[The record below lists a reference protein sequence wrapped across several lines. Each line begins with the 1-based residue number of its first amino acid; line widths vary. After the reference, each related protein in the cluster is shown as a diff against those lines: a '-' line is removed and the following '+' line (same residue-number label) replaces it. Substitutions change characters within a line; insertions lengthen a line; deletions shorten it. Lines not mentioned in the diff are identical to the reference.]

1 MKGCVDLNLKR
12 DYPAAREAFEKCLG
26 YDANFLEA
34 NANMAYAYMN
44 EVVTKRQ
51 DGIYKYAGKTTKV
64 IGQKAVDQYNKEIA
78 EIKGYYEKALPFM
91 EKVRQLAPD
100 RSKMWASALQQI
112 YFNLG
117 RKAEANQMDEIM
129 SRSAHQ

>member
-1 MKGCVDLNLKR
+1 
-12 DYPAAREAFEKCLG
+12 
-26 YDANFLEA
+26 
-34 NANMAYAYMN
+34 
-44 EVVTKRQ
+44 
-51 DGIYKYAGKTTKV
+51 
-64 IGQKAVDQYNKEIA
+64 
-78 EIKGYYEKALPFM
+78 M

>member
-1 MKGCVDLNLKR
+1 V
-12 DYPAAREAFEKCLG
+12 
-26 YDANFLEA
+26 
-34 NANMAYAYMN
+34 
-44 EVVTKRQ
+44 
-51 DGIYKYAGKTTKV
+51 YKYAGKTTKV